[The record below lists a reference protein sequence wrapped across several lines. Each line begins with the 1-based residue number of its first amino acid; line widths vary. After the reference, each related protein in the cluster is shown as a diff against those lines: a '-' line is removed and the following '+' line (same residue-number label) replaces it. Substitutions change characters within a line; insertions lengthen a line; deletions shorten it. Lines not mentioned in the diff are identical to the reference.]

1 MTGPLASAVRLLL
14 TGVVLAAFTAA
25 PALAQAPGEAPPEAP
40 AADTAEVMPG
50 DTATAPERLLRPFT
64 LAEDLSLFSQV
75 LNHLR
80 VNHPD
85 SLQMHRLV
93 TAAITAMINTAD
105 PFSGYIPYERLN
117 PEKAEEFREG
127 RYVPL
132 PVAFAFVQGR
142 PLVRQVLPGTRA
154 EREDILPGD
163 ELVLI
168 DGEPVRATS
177 EIELEIVL
185 SGPRGSSVTLG
196 LDRWALDGSRTSLE
210 RTVRRERPDEGTVVP
225 GAVMLNDSVGYVRI
239 LSFDS
244 RNVAD
249 HLRGRVEE
257 LEEQGMKALIL
268 DLRDNG
274 GGFVDQS
281 AEIAGEFLPEGAI
294 VHTMFGRKE
303 AVTDTI
309 RVERSFWQSQRN
321 HPLVVLVNEN
331 TASASELVSGALQDH
346 DRALVVGRTTVGK
359 ALVMLILPLNN
370 GSTITGQIY
379 INVGRGRTPCGRVIQ
394 RAYSDIPV
402 SRYRDLR
409 GEPVDTTGLP
419 SCRSANGR
427 TLYGGGG
434 IRPDVILPR
443 PPAVPNW
450 RLRAGQRAIGTR
462 WAASYVTERRELLDE
477 PTALLSDAV
486 ADEAVE
492 SYLERVRS
500 EGIEVPP
507 DADTPEL
514 RFTLLALIADL
525 RWGPSAELLVASQ
538 LDPEIARALAEVPRA
553 RELLEMEPAAP

>member
-1 MTGPLASAVRLLL
+1 M
-14 TGVVLAAFTAA
+14 
-25 PALAQAPGEAPPEAP
+25 
-40 AADTAEVMPG
+40 
-50 DTATAPERLLRPFT
+50 
-64 LAEDLSLFSQV
+64 

-85 SLQMHRLV
+85 TLQMHRIV

-105 PFSGYIPYERLN
+105 PFSGYIPYERLD
-117 PEKAEEFREG
+117 PRKAEEFREG
-127 RYVPL
+127 RYIPL
-132 PVAFAFVQGR
+132 PIAFAFVQGR
-142 PLVRQVLPGTRA
+142 PLVQQVLPGTQA

-163 ELVLI
+163 ELVSI
-168 DGEPVRATS
+168 DGEPVKATS

-185 SGPRGSSVTLG
+185 SGPGGSSVTLG

-210 RTVRRERPDEGTVVP
+210 RTVQRERPDERSVVP
-225 GAVMLNDSVGYVRI
+225 EAVMLNDSVGYVRI
-239 LSFDS
+239 LSFNT
-244 RNVAD
+244 RNVAE
-249 HLRGRVEE
+249 HLRERVEE
-257 LEEQGMKALIL
+257 LEEQGMEALIL

-303 AVTDTI
+303 ALTDTI
-309 RVERSFWQSQRN
+309 QVERSFWESQRN
-321 HPLVVLVNEN
+321 YPLVVLVNEN

-359 ALVMLILPLNN
+359 ALVMLTLPLNN
-370 GSTITGQIY
+370 GSTVTGQVY

-394 RAYSDIPV
+394 RAYANIPV

-409 GEPVDTTGLP
+409 GEPVDTAGLP
-419 SCRSANGR
+419 SCESTKGR

-443 PPAVPNW
+443 PPAIPNW

-462 WAASYVTERRELLDE
+462 WAASYVTQRRDLLDE
-477 PTALLSDAV
+477 PTVLLRDSV
-486 ADEAVE
+486 ADEVVQ

-507 DADTPEL
+507 DADAPEL
-514 RFTLLALIADL
+514 RFTLLTLIADL
-525 RWGPSAELLVASQ
+525 RWGPSEELCVASQ
-538 LDPEIARALAEVPRA
+538 LDPEIEAALAEIPKA
-553 RELLEMEPAAP
+553 RELLEMEPPAP